1 MNKHTFSSRMKMIVA
16 YIMVVAVLMSQ
27 LGISAYADNI
37 SGDASS
43 DASTNAEAVVSKDVN
58 ATTELPK
65 QEVTSE
71 DASSEA
77 VNSSDGWEFNYEV
90 YDEEV
95 TIKGIKRRYT
105 SNLVI
110 PAYIDGYPVR
120 DVDVWD
126 VDGGQPADSAEI
138 FAELFPELTWDDE
151 PIEVNL
157 IRAPKIIKKKHGDD
171 K

>member
-43 DASTNAEAVVSKDVN
+43 DASTNAEAVVSKDAN

-77 VNSSDGWEFNYEV
+77 VNSSD
-90 YDEEV
+90 
-95 TIKGIKRRYT
+95 
-105 SNLVI
+105 S
-110 PAYIDGYPVR
+110 
-120 DVDVWD
+120 
-126 VDGGQPADSAEI
+126 
-138 FAELFPELTWDDE
+138 
-151 PIEVNL
+151 
-157 IRAPKIIKKKHGDD
+157 
-171 K
+171 